1 MDENLHATVTTLY
14 STEEIVSLCGE
25 VKPSVVSIDAPLAL
39 PRGRCCLRDACS
51 CRGRG
56 HFREC
61 DLELRKMGIRFFPVT
76 IGPMRMLTVRGIK
89 VRESL
94 EGMGLK
100 VVESYPGAAQ
110 DLLNIP
116 RKTHGV
122 ELLRKGLI
130 EYGVRGDISKRNL
143 THDELDAVTCALVG
157 ILYLQGNHLS
167 IGDPREIVMVLPKP
181 NPGIPGQRSW
191 ESAHGIR

>member
-110 DLLNIP
+110 DLLHIP

-157 ILYLQGNHLS
+157 ILYLQGKHLP
-167 IGDPREIVMVLPKP
+167 IGDPAEIVMVLPKP
-181 NPGIPGQRSW
+181 NLGKAGQRSR
-191 ESAHGIR
+191 EDAHGTR